1 MRLIIVS
8 GLSGSGKSVALHMLE
23 DLGYYCIDNL
33 PAALLGTLAEQ
44 TVATGDPAYERL
56 AVGVDARNRPDD
68 LRKVPG
74 VVERLRREGTACEVL
89 FLHANDATL
98 MKRYSETRR
107 KHPLSSDT
115 LALGEAIEQERRLLD
130 PIAAAADIMLDTSR
144 TSVHELRELVRERLH
159 GADAESSILFR
170 SFGFKSGVPVD
181 ADFIFD
187 VRCLPNPY
195 WEKDLKRLTGLDA
208 PVVEWLESHQMV
220 HDMRDQIT
228 EFLERWLP
236 EFERSSRS
244 YVTIGIGCTGGR
256 HRSVYIVERL
266 ANHFKGSYPRILV
279 RHDEI
284 RGGEDA

>member
-33 PAALLGTLAEQ
+33 PAGLLDTLAEQ
-44 TVATGDPAYERL
+44 TIATRDPAYERL
-56 AVGVDARNRPDD
+56 AVGIDARNRPDD
-68 LRKVPG
+68 LRKVPA
-74 VVERLRREGTACEVL
+74 VVERLRRDGMACEIL
-89 FLHANDATL
+89 FLHANHSTL
-98 MKRYSETRR
+98 MQRYSETRR

-115 LALGEAIEQERRLLD
+115 VALSEAIEKERALLD
-130 PIAAAADIMLDTSR
+130 PIAAAADLTVDTSR
-144 TSVHELRELVRERLH
+144 TSVHELRELVRDRLH
-159 GADAESSILFR
+159 GADAASSVLFR

-195 WEKDLKRLTGLDA
+195 WEKDLKRLTGRDT
-208 PVVEWLESHQMV
+208 PVVEWLEAHPVV
-220 HDMRDQIT
+220 HEMRDQVT
-228 EFLERWLP
+228 AFLERWLP

-256 HRSVYIVERL
+256 HRSVWLVEKL
-266 ANHFKGSYPRILV
+266 ADHFRARHAHVLV
-279 RHDEI
+279 RHDEL
-284 RGGEDA
+284 GDGNG